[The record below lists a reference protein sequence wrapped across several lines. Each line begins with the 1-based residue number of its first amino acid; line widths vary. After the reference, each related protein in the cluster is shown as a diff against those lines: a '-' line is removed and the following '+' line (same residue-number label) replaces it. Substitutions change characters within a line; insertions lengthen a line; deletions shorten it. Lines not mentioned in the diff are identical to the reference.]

1 MNDKPAAKA
10 STPKTSL
17 IKGSLS
23 KATPTPAGGT
33 PAADRPSPPK
43 LVLYTAVALVL
54 SGVFAVISAATLFG
68 GATDQPNGWYYKT
81 AKKANDKLAGTN
93 GKHKKNYIDPAKLH
107 DHIASVPKQLFI
119 TSVVVLLAVT
129 VLAVSAYRG
138 KFWAR
143 WTTLGLWIMATL
155 TGSLAGISSLLLVTA
170 PGIAASFK
178 IPAFLSALS
187 FVLAVVF
194 VNLRP
199 SIEFFKANK
208 PVRAGAAAARRPPRG
223 AACSRPARRS
233 RRVHARHRRSAG
245 TATDDATARARPDR
259 AKVQGPRQLRGR
271 RPRRRTGPRPRQGQQ
286 VPPDRGLTCPPHSS
300 PAPPPGSAPSSP
312 PSSRPR
318 ATTSSSSPATSP
330 GSTPPATAL
339 SDRFGVA
346 VETLSADLATDDGCA
361 AVSERHRQ
369 AATSTCS
376 STTPASARTRT
387 SARATSTAR
396 RPSSTSTC
404 GPSCG
409 SATPRSGR

>member
-208 PVRAGAAAARRPPRG
+208 PVRAGAATATAT
-223 AACSRPARRS
+223 PARRGLFAP
-233 RRVHARHRRSAG
+233 RAPITPRPAATTLAG
-245 TATDDATARARPDR
+245 TATDDSTARARPDR
-259 AKVQGPRQLRGR
+259 AKSKARANSEAAARGAELAR
-271 RPRRRTGPRPRQGQQ
+271 ARAKASKSRRTG
-286 VPPDRGLTCPPHSS
+286 V
-300 PAPPPGSAPSSP
+300 
-312 PSSRPR
+312 
-318 ATTSSSSPATSP
+318 
-330 GSTPPATAL
+330 
-339 SDRFGVA
+339 
-346 VETLSADLATDDGCA
+346 
-361 AVSERHRQ
+361 
-369 AATSTCS
+369 
-376 STTPASARTRT
+376 
-387 SARATSTAR
+387 
-396 RPSSTSTC
+396 
-404 GPSCG
+404 
-409 SATPRSGR
+409 